1 MSAKMQNR
9 SALLKVDKVSKQ
21 YLRGLIS
28 IYALQPV
35 SFTVNPGEFLAFVG
49 PSGCGK
55 STLLRIAGALLTPDT
70 GSVTFHGHSLRE
82 PHPEIGVVFQKN
94 NLMPWWT
101 VLQNVLLPLRVQN
114 DGIDATA
121 RQTALELLHTVGLA
135 GFENAY
141 PKQLSGGMNQRV
153 ALARTLIQQ
162 PKLLLMD
169 EPFGALDALNRER
182 LNLELLRLHETHK
195 MTIVMVTHDI
205 TEAAFMA
212 DRILVLSERPGRI
225 VREFTVNLPR
235 PRKLTQMADPHFG
248 QLILQVREALGEM
261 ALVEEG

>member
-1 MSAKMQNR
+1 MKTQER

-35 SFTVNPGEFLAFVG
+35 SFTVNPGEFLSFVG

-55 STLLRIAGALLTPDT
+55 STLLRIAGALLAPDT
-70 GSVTFHGHSLRE
+70 GSVSFQGRPLRE

-114 DGIDATA
+114 NGIDATA
-121 RQTALELLHTVGLA
+121 RQTALDLLHTVGLT

-182 LNLELLRLHETHK
+182 LNLELLRLHEAHH
-195 MTIVMVTHDI
+195 MTTVMVTHDI
-205 TEAAFMA
+205 AEAVFLA
-212 DRILVLSERPGRI
+212 DRIFVLSERPGRI
-225 VREFTVNLPR
+225 LREIAVNLPR
-235 PRKLTQMADPHFG
+235 PRKLSQMADPHFG
-248 QLILQVREALGEM
+248 QLILQVREALGEL
-261 ALVEEG
+261 ALASEAG